1 MLPPSIRCSL
11 SGDGED
17 ELSRNGKSGKSQVG
31 RSVASRRG
39 SNASARSRSA
49 GAGAASAVSS
59 EVVSANTNR
68 RPTQQVGAGTTE
80 AASRALLRLKQKLQG
95 LEDPTSGEAMSVQG
109 QVQLLLNEATD
120 AENLCML
127 YHGWAPWL

>member
-1 MLPPSIRCSL
+1 
-11 SGDGED
+11 
-17 ELSRNGKSGKSQVG
+17 
-31 RSVASRRG
+31 
-39 SNASARSRSA
+39 
-49 GAGAASAVSS
+49 
-59 EVVSANTNR
+59 
-68 RPTQQVGAGTTE
+68 VGAGTTE
-80 AASRALLRLKQKLQG
+80 AAKRALLRLKQKLQG